1 MQPTLYGINNCDTV
15 KKARQW
21 LEANAPSYQF
31 HDFRADGL
39 SETKVQQWIKAVGLE
54 ALINKRSTTWKNF
67 TESEKLEIFDDRLA
81 PAFIIANP
89 TIIKR
94 PVLEAGDTT
103 QVGFKAEQ
111 YEATFSERHPQLNH
125 F

>member
-1 MQPTLYGINNCDTV
+1 MTTPTLYGIKNCDTV

-21 LEANAPSYQF
+21 LDANGFNYQF

-39 SETKVQQWIKAVGLE
+39 NESKVQQWIDAVGLD
-54 ALINKRSTTWKNF
+54 ALINKRSTTWKGFSEQEKIHIF
-67 TESEKLEIFDDRLA
+67 TAAKA
-81 PAFIIANP
+81 PALIIANP

-94 PVLEAGDTT
+94 PVLETASHT

-111 YEATFSERHPQLNH
+111 YQSCLS
-125 F
+125 